1 MRPRTNA
8 QLLRRAATPRLL
20 LSARR
25 RHLCT
30 PPAGAGN
37 ATFAAWAPRVALAA
51 VPISVG
57 AGLYVWRNWDNG
69 SDARSRAT
77 AWTTGE
83 IPRSQFESRYRL
95 KKSLGKGGFG
105 EVWLALDVS
114 SGKEVAIKV
123 LSMKQLPRSMVE
135 QEITAM
141 QRCGRHPNV
150 VDVLSRVRRKDLAAD
165 RCCTLSSP
173 YVPLPT
179 ARTQEHNHMARQDT
193 WQASCSLLTQHP
205 RGTFCSADLPSLPP
219 FAPPRAAAPRTGAPR
234 HPQTLLLPT
243 RAASS
248 TVTSNLRT
256 SLRVR
261 RQGVDGGAHRLW
273 HGRCAGGTGAK
284 VSSGGRIG
292 TWSYWAPSSSTSSHT
307 TSLST
312 CGHSASYST
321 SYSSASPV

>member
-25 RHLCT
+25 RPLCT

-150 VDVLSRVRRKDLAAD
+150 VSLLDAFWIAPDKTNPHGEAALVMEVAAGGGLFERLVED
-165 RCCTLSSP
+165 GAYSEEYAAKILQQIAVALYHLRTCRSP
-173 YVPLPT
+173 PPC
-179 ARTQEHNHMARQDT
+179 TQEHNLHCAAGHLASFMLAPHTHIRQ
-193 WQASCSLLTQHP
+193 ACLLL
-205 RGTFCSADLPSLPP
+205 RLPSLPL
-219 FAPPRAAAPRTGAPR
+219 PPLRASLGLVSPLPLRTGARRGTLAKHSPLPRLARHPPPR
-234 HPQTLLLPT
+234 HQT
-243 RAASS
+243 
-248 TVTSNLRT
+248 
-256 SLRVR
+256 
-261 RQGVDGGAHRLW
+261 
-273 HGRCAGGTGAK
+273 
-284 VSSGGRIG
+284 
-292 TWSYWAPSSSTSSHT
+292 
-307 TSLST
+307 
-312 CGHSASYST
+312 
-321 SYSSASPV
+321 